1 MHYCADALKLNLNY
15 NRGEKAVKNQAVIFD
30 LDGTLVDTLV
40 DLAETCN
47 AILAEFGFL
56 PHPVDA
62 YRYFVGNG
70 LRRMIEQ
77 ILPEGEEDKVEQGL
91 ALFQTLYAKNW
102 QKNAEPYAG
111 IHEALQSLSS
121 RGLQLAVLSN
131 KPHDFTCMFVDYY
144 FPEKPFRLVYGQ
156 QPGGPRKPDP
166 SMAIRI
172 LEELKCDA
180 EHSVFVGDT
189 AMDILTG
196 VRAGMKTIGVKW
208 GFREEK
214 ELRDS
219 GASVIIEHPSQLLE
233 QI

>member
-1 MHYCADALKLNLNY
+1 M
-15 NRGEKAVKNQAVIFD
+15 KNQAVIFD

-47 AILAEFGFL
+47 AILADFGFL
-56 PHPVDA
+56 PHPVDD

-77 ILPEGEEDKVEQGL
+77 ILPEGEEGKVEQGL
-91 ALFQTLYAKNW
+91 VLFQTLYAKNW
-102 QKNAEPYAG
+102 QKNAVPYAG
-111 IHEALQSLSS
+111 IHEALQGLSR

-131 KPHDFTCMFVDYY
+131 KPHDFTCMFVDHY

-166 SMAIRI
+166 AMAIRI

-180 EHSVFVGDT
+180 ENSVFVGDT

-219 GASVIIEHPSQLLE
+219 GASVIIQQPSQLLE